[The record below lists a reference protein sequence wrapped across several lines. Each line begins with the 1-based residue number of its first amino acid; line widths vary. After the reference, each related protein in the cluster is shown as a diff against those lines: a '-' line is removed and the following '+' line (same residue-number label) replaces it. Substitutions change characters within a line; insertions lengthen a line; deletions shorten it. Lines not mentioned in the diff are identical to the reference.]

1 MSATILSTMEILRGF
16 FRWLKHPQLLVCFVA
31 LCLLCGAF
39 GSLLRSVPVGNFIV
53 TPQAAAAHAAPVAV
67 DCSAVPCISLTFDDG
82 PSPDVTPRIL
92 DILAHEQVKA
102 TFFVVGCNIAGHE
115 SILRRAYADG
125 HEIGNHS
132 WDHPDLTMLAPDQ
145 VEDQLRATQRAVAAS
160 GVPVPRLVRPPYGSI
175 NEVVAAHNHL
185 AVVRWNVDPEDWKSQ
200 DPALITEML
209 LAQVRPGSIILLH
222 DIHPATAAAVEAV
235 LPVLKQKYHLV
246 TVSQLL
252 NLTPRD
258 QGQYFAR

>member
-1 MSATILSTMEILRGF
+1 MEMLRGS
-16 FRWLKHPQLLVCFVA
+16 FRWLKHPQLFVCFIA

-39 GSLLRSVPVGNFIV
+39 GSTLRSAPVSDFVG
-53 TPQAAAAHAAPVAV
+53 TPQVAAAHTLPPAV
-67 DCSAVPCISLTFDDG
+67 DCNTLPCVSLTFDDG
-82 PSPDVTPRIL
+82 PSPHVTPSIL
-92 DILAHEQVKA
+92 DVLAREQVKA
-102 TFFVVGCNIAGHE
+102 TFFVVGHNIAGNE
-115 SILRRAYADG
+115 ALLRRAYVDG

-132 WDHPDLTMLAPDQ
+132 WSHPDLAALPPDQ
-145 VEDQLRATQRAVAAS
+145 VEDQLRATQQAVAAS

-175 NEVVAAHNHL
+175 NNVVAAHNHL
-185 AVVRWNVDPEDWKSQ
+185 AVVQWNVDPEDWKSQ

-222 DIHPATAAAVEAV
+222 DIYPATTAAVEAV
-235 LPVLKQKYHLV
+235 LPVLKQKYRLV
-246 TVSQLL
+246 TASQLL